1 MSQPE
6 VPPRVE
12 DPVIDLDARRVVT
25 PKKRRRTLI
34 TIFIVI
40 VVFAAGWAVWFSSLL
55 TSESVSVI
63 GVEGA
68 PAQQIQDAAQVPLG
82 VPLAQL
88 DTQGIAEQLTNIAWL
103 ESVDVR
109 RGWPHDVVIAVVPR
123 TAIAVTGSGLGV
135 DANGVEFAPTAALPK
150 KLPTVSG
157 DGIGLVAAMGVLSSL
172 PDDLR
177 PKVAKL
183 SATTRDNV
191 ELILTNGAIV
201 KWGSVEQAELKSQVT
216 RALLKRKAKIYDV
229 SAPELPTTFQEK
241 FKQ

>member
-1 MSQPE
+1 MSEPE
-6 VPPRVE
+6 VSPTANDGV
-12 DPVIDLDARRVVT
+12 VDLDARRVVT

-40 VVFAAGWAVWFSSLL
+40 VALAAGWVVWFSSLL

-68 PAQQIQDAAQVPLG
+68 PAEQIAQAAQVPLG

-88 DTQGIAEQLTNIAWL
+88 DTQGIADQLVSIPWL
-103 ESVDVR
+103 ASVDVR

-135 DANGVEFAPTAALPK
+135 DAKGVEFAPTTKLSA
-150 KLPTVSG
+150 KLPTVTG
-157 DGIGLVAAMGVLSSL
+157 DGIGLVSAMGVLNSL

-191 ELILTNGAIV
+191 ELTLHSGAIV

-229 SAPELPTTFQEK
+229 SAPELPTTFKEK
-241 FKQ
+241 VKR

>member
-1 MSQPE
+1 MSESE
-6 VPPRVE
+6 VPPLVE
-12 DPVIDLDARRVVT
+12 DSVVDLDARRIVT

-34 TIFIVI
+34 TVFIFIV
-40 VVFAAGWAVWFSSLL
+40 VLAAGWAVWFSSLL
-55 TSESVSVI
+55 TTQSVSVI

-68 PAQQIQDAAQVPLG
+68 PAQQIHDAAQVPLG

-88 DTQGIAEQLTNIAWL
+88 DTQAIADQLTNIAWL
-103 ESVDVR
+103 ESADVR

-123 TAIAVTGSGLGV
+123 TALAVTGSGLGV
-135 DANGVEFAPTAALPK
+135 DAHGVEFAPTTALPSN
-150 KLPTVSG
+150 LPTVTG
-157 DGIGLVAAMGVLSSL
+157 DGIGLVTAMGVLNSL

-183 SATTRDNV
+183 TATTRDNV
-191 ELILTNGAIV
+191 ELTMKSGAMV

-229 SAPELPTTFQEK
+229 SAPELPTTFKEK
-241 FKQ
+241 IKR